1 MRHLKKRKKLSR
13 PAAHR
18 DALMANLC
26 KFLIRYGRIKTTKAK
41 AKMVQPFIEK
51 MVTRSKNNNLH
62 SKRIVASRLKS
73 WESIPKL
80 FDQIGPKFKSRA
92 GGYTRIIKLG
102 FRNSD
107 GAEIVLLEFLEKFSD
122 LKEKQKEE
130 ETKKSEVEKKAKE
143 KVEEKIKQ
151 KK

>member
-1 MRHLKKRKKLSR
+1 MRHLKKKNKLSR

-18 DALMANLC
+18 DAVVANLC
-26 KFLIRYGRIKTTKAK
+26 KSLIRYGRIKTTKAK
-41 AKMVQPFIEK
+41 AKLMQPFIEK
-51 MVTRSKNNNLH
+51 IITRSKNNNLH
-62 SKRIVASRLKS
+62 SKRIAASRLKS
-73 WESIPKL
+73 WEPIPKL

-130 ETKKSEVEKKAKE
+130 ETEKSEVKKKAKE
-143 KVEEKIKQ
+143 KAKEKTK
-151 KK
+151 